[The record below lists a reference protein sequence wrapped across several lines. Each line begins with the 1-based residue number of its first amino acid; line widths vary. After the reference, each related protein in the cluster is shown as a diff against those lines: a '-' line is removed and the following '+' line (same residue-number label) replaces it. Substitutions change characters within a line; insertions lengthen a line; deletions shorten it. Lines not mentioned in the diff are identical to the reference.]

1 MSNKPK
7 KICLISLGCP
17 KNLTDSEEL
26 LGNLCAEDYQIVQNE
41 ADADIAVLNT
51 CAFIA
56 PAVKEAET
64 EIKNLLKL
72 KKSGHLEKVI
82 ICGCLVEREKE
93 KLKKKFPQID
103 SVVSTKAIN
112 KIIIAVKKNGAYL
125 KNSSELL
132 LSPDYKLRLTAEHSA
147 YLKIADGCDN
157 CCSYC
162 LIPSLKGHFRSKS
175 IEMIVNETADL
186 IANGAKEISLIA
198 QDTTNYGVDLYG
210 KPMLP
215 KLLKK
220 LIKIPKLKWLRLMY
234 VYPERLS
241 RELLNLIKNEKVIC
255 NYLDIPLQH
264 ISNNVLK
271 AMNRQSTEK
280 SIRAK
285 IAEIRKIVPN
295 ISLRTN
301 FMTGFPGETEKDF
314 QKLLSF
320 IKEIEFDYV
329 GIFPY
334 SKEKG
339 TTAFN
344 LKPQIPEKIKQK
356 RVNLLIDAQSA
367 VIDKINA
374 RIINKKVPILMDN
387 AKYGRTVSEAP
398 DIDGAFLVESKKELK
413 PGSFVQAEIVKAV
426 GYNRK
431 AIPVK

>member
-1 MSNKPK
+1 
-7 KICLISLGCP
+7 
-17 KNLTDSEEL
+17 
-26 LGNLCAEDYQIVQNE
+26 
-41 ADADIAVLNT
+41 
-51 CAFIA
+51 
-56 PAVKEAET
+56 
-64 EIKNLLKL
+64 
-72 KKSGHLEKVI
+72 
-82 ICGCLVEREKE
+82 
-93 KLKKKFPQID
+93 
-103 SVVSTKAIN
+103 
-112 KIIIAVKKNGAYL
+112 
-125 KNSSELL
+125 
-132 LSPDYKLRLTAEHSA
+132 
-147 YLKIADGCDN
+147 
-157 CCSYC
+157 
-162 LIPSLKGHFRSKS
+162 
-175 IEMIVNETADL
+175 MIVNETADL

-210 KPMLP
+210 KPVLS

-220 LIKIPKLKWLRLMY
+220 LIKIPKLNWLRLMY

>member
-1 MSNKPK
+1 MK

-26 LGNLCAEDYQIVQNE
+26 LGNLKAFGHQIVQNE
-41 ADADIAVLNT
+41 NETDIAVLNT

-64 EIKNLLKL
+64 EIKKLINL
-72 KKSGHLEKVI
+72 KKSGRLEKII
-82 ICGCLVEREKE
+82 ICGCLVEREKI

-103 SVVSTKAIN
+103 SIVSTKALD
-112 KIIIAVKKNGAYL
+112 KITIAVKKNGAYL
-125 KNSSELL
+125 KTSSDLL
-132 LSPDYKLRLTAEHSA
+132 LSPNYKLRLTAEHSA

-162 LIPSLKGHFRSKS
+162 LIPSLKGRFRSKS
-175 IEMIVNETADL
+175 IEMIINETKDL
-186 IANGAKEISLIA
+186 LETGAKEISLIA
-198 QDTTNYGVDLYG
+198 QDTTNYGIDLYG
-210 KPMLP
+210 KPVLP

-220 LIKIPKLKWLRLMY
+220 LIKIPQLKWLRLMY
-234 VYPERLS
+234 LYPERLNK
-241 RELLNLIKNEKVIC
+241 ELLNLIKNEKIIC
-255 NYLDIPLQH
+255 KYLDIPLQH
-264 ISNNVLK
+264 ISDNVLK

-280 SIRAK
+280 SIREK
-285 IAEIRKIVPN
+285 ITEIKKMMPN

-301 FMTGFPGETEKDF
+301 FITGFPGETEKDF
-314 QKLLSF
+314 QKLLDF
-320 IKEIEFDYV
+320 IKEVEFDYV

-344 LKPQIPEKIKQK
+344 LKSQIPEKIKQE
-356 RVNLLIDAQSA
+356 RVNLLIDTQSA

-374 RIINKKVPILMDN
+374 RMINKKVRILMDN
-387 AKYGRTVSEAP
+387 AKYGRTFAEAP
-398 DIDGAFLVESKKELK
+398 DIDGTFLVESKKPLK
-413 PGSFVQAEIVKAV
+413 PGSFVQAKIVEAV

-431 AIPVK
+431 AIPLK